1 MRSTDASGR
10 GPCERRTLNGARI
23 VGLPKGVLFDTL
35 PASGMRCMEASR
47 ADRRQTD
54 TGRARRRSQPRWT
67 VLTLPFVHPRDN
79 ICDIRRSPRAAGFAK
94 MTLAT
99 QRTTM
104 RLALRAAAAGKLEPG
119 WLFLASSE
127 APTLDAP
134 CLLVVDTDED
144 HDIED
149 IAAELGFP
157 EDGLDTATIE
167 DTADCA
173 RRFSDPPTDELLL
186 ESFVYYWR
194 FDAWLPSPGAPDP
207 PPLDETKR
215 MLDRAFF
222 DELGEERRDVPCRS
236 EGCARGAV
244 PLSVFCRVHH
254 FEMIKKRPCP
264 FRD

>member
-1 MRSTDASGR
+1 MTVAS
-10 GPCERRTLNGARI
+10 
-23 VGLPKGVLFDTL
+23 
-35 PASGMRCMEASR
+35 
-47 ADRRQTD
+47 
-54 TGRARRRSQPRWT
+54 
-67 VLTLPFVHPRDN
+67 H
-79 ICDIRRSPRAAGFAK
+79 
-94 MTLAT
+94 
-99 QRTTM
+99 RTTM
-104 RLALRAAAAGKLEPG
+104 RLALRAAAAQKLEQG
-119 WLFLASSE
+119 WLFLTSSE

-194 FDAWLPSPGAPDP
+194 FDAWLPSPGVPDP

-222 DELGEERRDVPCRS
+222 D
-236 EGCARGAV
+236 
-244 PLSVFCRVHH
+244 
-254 FEMIKKRPCP
+254 
-264 FRD
+264 